1 MGMSIVDDDDDDG
14 YDSPGARV
22 RARARIQL
30 GKLSHCPSTS
40 STMAATMPSTPSG
53 ELEPRSMGGRIFKN
67 SNSSSSKEKEEE
79 IEANE
84 RRRQQSSTETTST
97 SSVLMHSQILELETT
112 IQVLREKLALAKSL
126 EEGNRR
132 NLQEKHRKCEELIQ
146 SNDDLRCMH
155 REVSKELVKLKR
167 FISSQGIGISSMRSA
182 AAVAADDDDNDED
195 GRSYLASLLTEAK
208 SEVLEKQL
216 KIDSLKRKHLSME
229 KEVTRLLEEQRIT
242 SKKEMKMT
250 EQFSLQLEYARSAAR
265 EKDEEIDELKMSI
278 EALEAD
284 RKAFENQLDHMSDKS
299 VSLIQELESEKKE
312 LRDELVQTREALKKT
327 FEEAMSSMQR
337 EYDKREEKT
346 RIEMRE
352 MKKAAF
358 ETSKKAYVYGR
369 NFASLHYERDLENI
383 THDVA
388 KMLHVR
394 ETETERKSTN
404 EQRVFKAKLKAQRGF
419 LLQTREQLKLAK
431 ENNAKLSRELTKT
444 YVETGKEKERL
455 EQTRIA
461 ELTKLKECISE
472 RRKDVETV
480 QKEFND
486 LFAKKARNK
495 EDNTLQKELG
505 RVKDELAATR
515 EEHTLNVAAL
525 SDKLQKAEMDSE
537 MFEMKMVAHAVE
549 KSKHFEET
557 INATALESERRTEEM
572 LSLSDRIGSFIE
584 EKKEVSALDVVTSEL
599 VVHNKEKTSVT
610 SRKLYRI
617 FKDDSVDEEKENVTD
632 YSWTPNE
639 SSRKKPKS
647 RIVIP
652 KRSPLST
659 MR

>member
-1 MGMSIVDDDDDDG
+1 
-14 YDSPGARV
+14 V

-30 GKLSHCPSTS
+30 GKLPHCPSTS

-53 ELEPRSMGGRIFKN
+53 ELEQPRSMGGRIFKN

-155 REVSKELVKLKR
+155 REVSKELAKLKR

-182 AAVAADDDDNDED
+182 AAVAADEDDDNDED
-195 GRSYLASLLTEAK
+195 SRSYLASLLTEAK

-216 KIDSLKRKHLSME
+216 KIDSLKRKHLYME

-388 KMLHVR
+388 KMFHVR

-444 YVETGKEKERL
+444 YVEAGKEKERL

-472 RRKDVETV
+472 RRRDVETV

-525 SDKLQKAEMDSE
+525 SDKLQKAEMDAE
-537 MFEMKMVAHAVE
+537 KFEMKMVAHAVE

-572 LSLSDRIGSFIE
+572 LSLSDRIRSFIE
-584 EKKEVSALDVVTSEL
+584 EKKEVSALDVV
-599 VVHNKEKTSVT
+599 VHNEEKT

-632 YSWTPNE
+632 FSWTPNE

>member
-1 MGMSIVDDDDDDG
+1 
-14 YDSPGARV
+14 
-22 RARARIQL
+22 
-30 GKLSHCPSTS
+30 
-40 STMAATMPSTPSG
+40 
-53 ELEPRSMGGRIFKN
+53 
-67 SNSSSSKEKEEE
+67 
-79 IEANE
+79 
-84 RRRQQSSTETTST
+84 
-97 SSVLMHSQILELETT
+97 MHAQILELETT

-155 REVSKELVKLKR
+155 REVSKELAKLKR

-182 AAVAADDDDNDED
+182 AAVAADEDDDNDED
-195 GRSYLASLLTEAK
+195 SRSYLASLLTEAK

-346 RIEMRE
+346 RIKMRE

-388 KMLHVR
+388 KMFHVR

-444 YVETGKEKERL
+444 YVEAGKEKERL

-472 RRKDVETV
+472 RRRDVETV

-486 LFAKKARNK
+486 LFAKKARNR
-495 EDNTLQKELG
+495 EDNALQKELR

-525 SDKLQKAEMDSE
+525 SEKLQKAEMDSE
-537 MFEMKMVAHAVE
+537 TFELKMVAHAVE

-572 LSLSDRIGSFIE
+572 LSLSDRIRSFIE
-584 EKKEVSALDVVTSEL
+584 EKKEVSALDVV
-599 VVHNKEKTSVT
+599 VHNEEKT

-632 YSWTPNE
+632 FSWTPNE

>member
-1 MGMSIVDDDDDDG
+1 
-14 YDSPGARV
+14 
-22 RARARIQL
+22 
-30 GKLSHCPSTS
+30 
-40 STMAATMPSTPSG
+40 
-53 ELEPRSMGGRIFKN
+53 
-67 SNSSSSKEKEEE
+67 
-79 IEANE
+79 
-84 RRRQQSSTETTST
+84 
-97 SSVLMHSQILELETT
+97 
-112 IQVLREKLALAKSL
+112 
-126 EEGNRR
+126 
-132 NLQEKHRKCEELIQ
+132 
-146 SNDDLRCMH
+146 MH
-155 REVSKELVKLKR
+155 REVSKELAKLKR

-182 AAVAADDDDNDED
+182 AAVAADEDDDNDED
-195 GRSYLASLLTEAK
+195 SRSYLASLLTEAK

-216 KIDSLKRKHLSME
+216 KIDSLKRKHLYME

-278 EALEAD
+278 EAVEAD

-388 KMLHVR
+388 KMFHVR

-444 YVETGKEKERL
+444 YVEAGKEKERL

-461 ELTKLKECISE
+461 ELTKLKVCISE
-472 RRKDVETV
+472 RRRDVETV

-505 RVKDELAATR
+505 RVKDEIAATR
-515 EEHTLNVAAL
+515 EEHTLNVAAF
-525 SDKLQKAEMDSE
+525 SDKLQKAGMDAE
-537 MFEMKMVAHAVE
+537 KFEMKMVAHAVE

-572 LSLSDRIGSFIE
+572 LSLSDRIRSFIE
-584 EKKEVSALDVVTSEL
+584 EKKEVSALDVV
-599 VVHNKEKTSVT
+599 VHNEEKT

-632 YSWTPNE
+632 FSWTPNE

>member
-1 MGMSIVDDDDDDG
+1 MGMSIVDDDDDG

-53 ELEPRSMGGRIFKN
+53 EFEQPRSMRGRIFKN
-67 SNSSSSKEKEEE
+67 SKSSSSSKEKEEE

-126 EEGNRR
+126 EGGNRR

-155 REVSKELVKLKR
+155 REVSKELAKLKR

-182 AAVAADDDDNDED
+182 AAVAADEDDDNDED
-195 GRSYLASLLTEAK
+195 SHSYLASLLTEAK

-472 RRKDVETV
+472 RRRDVETV

-515 EEHTLNVAAL
+515 EEHSLKVAAL
-525 SDKLQKAEMDSE
+525 SDKLQNSE
-537 MFEMKMVAHAVE
+537 TFEMKLVAHAVE

-572 LSLSDRIGSFIE
+572 LSLSDRIRSFIE

>member
-1 MGMSIVDDDDDDG
+1 MGMSIVDDDDDG

-53 ELEPRSMGGRIFKN
+53 EFEQPRSMRGRIFKN
-67 SNSSSSKEKEEE
+67 SKSSSSSKEKEEE

-155 REVSKELVKLKR
+155 REVSKELAKLKR

-182 AAVAADDDDNDED
+182 AAVAADEDDDNDED
-195 GRSYLASLLTEAK
+195 SHSYLASLLTEAK

-242 SKKEMKMT
+242 SKKEMKMK

-472 RRKDVETV
+472 RRRDVETV

-515 EEHTLNVAAL
+515 EEHSLKVAAL
-525 SDKLQKAEMDSE
+525 SDKLQNSE
-537 MFEMKMVAHAVE
+537 TFEMKLVAHAVE

-572 LSLSDRIGSFIE
+572 LSLSDRIRSFIE

>member
-1 MGMSIVDDDDDDG
+1 MGMSIVDDDDDG

-40 STMAATMPSTPSG
+40 STMAATMPSIPSG
-53 ELEPRSMGGRIFKN
+53 ELEQPRSMGGRIFKN
-67 SNSSSSKEKEEE
+67 SKSSSSSKEKEEE

-126 EEGNRR
+126 EGGNRR

-155 REVSKELVKLKR
+155 REVSKELAKLKR

-182 AAVAADDDDNDED
+182 AAVAADEDDDNDED
-195 GRSYLASLLTEAK
+195 SHSYLASLLTEAK
-208 SEVLEKQL
+208 SEILEKQL

-242 SKKEMKMT
+242 SKKEMKMK

-472 RRKDVETV
+472 RRRDVETV

-515 EEHTLNVAAL
+515 EEHSLKVAAL
-525 SDKLQKAEMDSE
+525 SDKLQNSE
-537 MFEMKMVAHAVE
+537 TFEMKLVAHAVE

-572 LSLSDRIGSFIE
+572 LSLSDRIRSFIE

>member
-1 MGMSIVDDDDDDG
+1 MGMSIVDDYDDDG
-14 YDSPGARV
+14 YESPGARV

-53 ELEPRSMGGRIFKN
+53 ELEQPRSMGGRIFKN
-67 SNSSSSKEKEEE
+67 SNSSSPSKEKEEE

-155 REVSKELVKLKR
+155 REVSKELAKLKR
-167 FISSQGIGISSMRSA
+167 FISFQGIGISSMRSA
-182 AAVAADDDDNDED
+182 AAVAADEDDDNDED
-195 GRSYLASLLTEAK
+195 SRSYLASLLTEAK

-216 KIDSLKRKHLSME
+216 KIDSLKRKHLYME

-388 KMLHVR
+388 KMFHVR

-444 YVETGKEKERL
+444 YVEAGKEKERL

-472 RRKDVETV
+472 RRRDVETV

-525 SDKLQKAEMDSE
+525 SDKLQKAEMDAE
-537 MFEMKMVAHAVE
+537 KFEMKMVAHAVE

-572 LSLSDRIGSFIE
+572 LSLSDRIRSFIE
-584 EKKEVSALDVVTSEL
+584 EKKEVSALDVV
-599 VVHNKEKTSVT
+599 VHNEEKT

-632 YSWTPNE
+632 FSWTPNE

>member
-1 MGMSIVDDDDDDG
+1 MGMSIVDDDDDG

-40 STMAATMPSTPSG
+40 STMAATMPSIPSG
-53 ELEPRSMGGRIFKN
+53 ELEQPRSMGGRIFKN
-67 SNSSSSKEKEEE
+67 SKSSSSSKEKEEE

-126 EEGNRR
+126 EGGNRR

-155 REVSKELVKLKR
+155 REVSKELAKLKR

-182 AAVAADDDDNDED
+182 AAVAADEDDDNDED
-195 GRSYLASLLTEAK
+195 SHSYLASLLTEAK

-369 NFASLHYERDLENI
+369 NFAFLHYERDLENI

-472 RRKDVETV
+472 RRRDVETV

-515 EEHTLNVAAL
+515 EEHSLKVAAL
-525 SDKLQKAEMDSE
+525 SDKLQNSE
-537 MFEMKMVAHAVE
+537 TFEMKLVAHAVE

-572 LSLSDRIGSFIE
+572 LSLSDRIRSFIE